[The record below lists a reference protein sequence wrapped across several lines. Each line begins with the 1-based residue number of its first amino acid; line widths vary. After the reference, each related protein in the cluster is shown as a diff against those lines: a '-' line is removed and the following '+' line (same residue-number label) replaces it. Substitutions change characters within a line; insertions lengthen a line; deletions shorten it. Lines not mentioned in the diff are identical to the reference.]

1 MTVLFLLYFCFFND
15 SIQSMHNENVY
26 RPDKKKIEA
35 VYEKYNTVLSDIL
48 GRIESSLRENINL
61 RSRPTFKSRIKSFPS
76 YYRKLL
82 RVKTSMELSQAASLL
97 CLTDIIGIRVI
108 CAFLEDLSVVE
119 QQIKE
124 TYEVIEVEHKG
135 NANNFKE
142 FGYESVHVLIKIP
155 ENCIPQDSMIEIPD
169 NLVCEIQIRTIL
181 QDAWAEVEHELIYKS
196 EFSPFDMP
204 LRRKL
209 ASMNASLS
217 LADIIFQEIR
227 DYQNKLQGEI
237 EERRQSFY
245 LMADNL
251 TRTSTE
257 NETDENKSIQRVSP
271 FVRGTIDDLILEAL
285 HEHNA
290 GNLDRAISIYT
301 EILTSKPVPPAP
313 VLTVMFKHRGMAY
326 FAKNDFDS
334 ALADFKESFENDKR
348 NFRSLYYAGI
358 VYSIQGDYEQA
369 IEVFTESLKVNE
381 YQSHTLYR
389 RALAYYHTGNY
400 EKALVDLTDSE
411 KLGLDNDETKDL
423 HKKLIEKF
431 DMNV

>member
-1 MTVLFLLYFCFFND
+1 
-15 SIQSMHNENVY
+15 MH
-26 RPDKKKIEA
+26 RLIA
-35 VYEKYNTVLSDIL
+35 
-48 GRIESSLRENINL
+48 
-61 RSRPTFKSRIKSFPS
+61 
-76 YYRKLL
+76 KLL
-82 RVKTSMELSQAASLL
+82 K
-97 CLTDIIGIRVI
+97 IIGISFV
-108 CAFLEDLSVVE
+108 L
-119 QQIKE
+119 
-124 TYEVIEVEHKG
+124 
-135 NANNFKE
+135 NFNY
-142 FGYESVHVLIKIP
+142 F
-155 ENCIPQDSMIEIPD
+155 
-169 NLVCEIQIRTIL
+169 VCEIQIRTIL

-334 ALADFKESFENDKR
+334 ALADCKGK
-348 NFRSLYYAGI
+348 A
-358 VYSIQGDYEQA
+358 YE
-369 IEVFTESLKVNE
+369 
-381 YQSHTLYR
+381 
-389 RALAYYHTGNY
+389 
-400 EKALVDLTDSE
+400 
-411 KLGLDNDETKDL
+411 
-423 HKKLIEKF
+423 
-431 DMNV
+431 

>member
-1 MTVLFLLYFCFFND
+1 
-15 SIQSMHNENVY
+15 
-26 RPDKKKIEA
+26 
-35 VYEKYNTVLSDIL
+35 
-48 GRIESSLRENINL
+48 
-61 RSRPTFKSRIKSFPS
+61 
-76 YYRKLL
+76 
-82 RVKTSMELSQAASLL
+82 
-97 CLTDIIGIRVI
+97 
-108 CAFLEDLSVVE
+108 
-119 QQIKE
+119 
-124 TYEVIEVEHKG
+124 
-135 NANNFKE
+135 
-142 FGYESVHVLIKIP
+142 
-155 ENCIPQDSMIEIPD
+155 
-169 NLVCEIQIRTIL
+169 
-181 QDAWAEVEHELIYKS
+181 
-196 EFSPFDMP
+196 
-204 LRRKL
+204 
-209 ASMNASLS
+209 MNASLS

-334 ALADFKESFENDKR
+334 ALADFKESFENDKK

-358 VYSIQGDYEQA
+358 VYSIRGDYEQA